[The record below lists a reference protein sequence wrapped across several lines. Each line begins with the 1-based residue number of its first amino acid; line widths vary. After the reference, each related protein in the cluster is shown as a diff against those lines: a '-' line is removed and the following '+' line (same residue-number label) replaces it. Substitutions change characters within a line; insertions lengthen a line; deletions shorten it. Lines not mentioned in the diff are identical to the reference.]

1 MYITLAPRDGTLE
14 TTRGLQGGIMS
25 PAGIYARRFDSLDGV
40 VQLGVAGGRVIDV
53 SFPEEVPA
61 DAETDHELLDAV
73 ESYLEGDPTPVERA
87 EIGLTVPTDQRDV
100 LEALDSVPLG
110 STVTVSRLARLAGL
124 DPSDDTH
131 VETVRDAL
139 RQNPIPIFLPDHRVR
154 DGQGATPPRIAA
166 ALRRLEN

>member
-1 MYITLAPRDGTLE
+1 
-14 TTRGLQGGIMS
+14 MS

-53 SFPEEVPA
+53 SFPEDVPS

-73 ESYLEGDPTPVERA
+73 ESYLEGDPEPVERA

-100 LEALDSVPLG
+100 LEALDSVSSG
-110 STVTVSRLARLAGL
+110 STVTISRLARLAGL
-124 DPSDDTH
+124 DPSDDADL
-131 VETVRDAL
+131 ETVRDAL

-154 DGQGATPPRIAA
+154 DGQGATPPQIAA